1 MLPEVTVRLPD
12 AEKHTRRYK
21 ADHLRDQIPE
31 LKTRAAGLHDVNRD
45 IEKAEHRAGKTLAW
59 AMVARERDRSRRE
72 VEPETA
78 RGRNSR

>member
-12 AEKHTRRYK
+12 AEKHTRRYE

-45 IEKAEHRAGKTLAW
+45 IEKAEHRQDPRLGDGGTR
-59 AMVARERDRSRRE
+59 AR
-72 VEPETA
+72 P
-78 RGRNSR
+78 